1 MPGPWIHNLDKVY
14 LFIIIIIFI
23 IKKKQ
28 FLKFVCYF
36 HRIAEF
42 FLNLTLYVHQ
52 NIQYWPKI
60 LPFWGSGIICNSL
73 SIRNGIKLGYYK
85 DQEFQ
90 SSVRIN
96 KMSMVNV
103 AHLIND
109 VVSRQYIANKHFIIN
124 IDCNILFI
132 LILIPNKQHWYINIT
147 IHIQKIRGRKR

>member
-23 IKKKQ
+23 IKKNNSLSLCVIFTGLQ
-28 FLKFVCYF
+28 S
-36 HRIAEF
+36 F

-147 IHIQKIRGRKR
+147 IHIHKIRGRKR